1 MAAPALS
8 QELQA
13 LFDANDV
20 PETLREF
27 LAKHKVLSVKEF
39 ACTSPTEEAI
49 DKRLIEATGL
59 DFNFGERI
67 RIVTAWHAARA
78 ALNAPASNKAV
89 SDTSFAVSSKA
100 SGAKIVLNVMGVI
113 LSRR

>member
-8 QELQA
+8 QELLA

-20 PETLREF
+20 PVTLREF
-27 LAKHKVLSVKEF
+27 PAKHKVLSVKEF

-59 DFNFGERI
+59 EFNFGERI

-78 ALNAPASNKAV
+78 ALNAPANAPGR
-89 SDTSFAVSSKA
+89 SSA
-100 SGAKIVLNVMGVI
+100 SESGMPE
-113 LSRR
+113 